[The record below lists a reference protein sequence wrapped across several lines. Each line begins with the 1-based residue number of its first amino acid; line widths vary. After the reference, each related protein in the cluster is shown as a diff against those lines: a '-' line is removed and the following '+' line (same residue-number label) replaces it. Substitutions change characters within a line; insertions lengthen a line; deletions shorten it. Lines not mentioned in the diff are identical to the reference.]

1 MEKQPASMNKG
12 WTSEEDQLLIG
23 LIKRNSDS
31 ATISSVLGRTR
42 AAILNRKFVLGIE
55 GRIKRSPN
63 GINKV
68 SPLSYR
74 KKGGNVIYKKLE
86 PTKPTPKV
94 GKKEKTSPPTKGEK
108 TQVYKAIYISKNII
122 RGDISEIAKQLGV
135 SVGHVSAVLNGA
147 YENKTILD
155 LAYTFL
161 LERKGM

>member
-1 MEKQPASMNKG
+1 MKKG
-12 WTSEEDQLLIG
+12 KKRLVLCAPTGSGKTVMFTFMVSEHI
-23 LIKRNSDS
+23 
-31 ATISSVLGRTR
+31 
-42 AAILNRKFVLGIE
+42 
-55 GRIKRSPN
+55 
-63 GINKV
+63 
-68 SPLSYR
+68 